1 MKIKILTTLS
11 ALLLCSSVA
20 QSQIP
25 TDEQLR
31 FYAAQM
37 LMVGFKGNSVDANSD
52 AARYIRDLKV
62 GSIVLFD
69 IDLTGSAKIGS
80 RNITSREQLA
90 RLTFSRLPPIRSLL
104 PPTKKADGCSAS
116 NLPMALNL
124 CPPLRISAR

>member
-1 MKIKILTTLS
+1 MMKIKFLTTLS

-69 IDLTGSAKIGS
+69 IDLTGSAKIG
-80 RNITSREQLA
+80 
-90 RLTFSRLPPIRSLL
+90 
-104 PPTKKADGCSAS
+104 
-116 NLPMALNL
+116 
-124 CPPLRISAR
+124 